1 MTLVTVAS
9 GNLTVFLSSN
19 SAANAWCARAGDGD
33 KRRIIPAMALVPTVN
48 MARIKLTSRSLF
60 RWGRIARH
68 VAFVDGLARGNLARD
83 VAVHGG
89 ALPMFDQLLL
99 TKVPIHG
106 VCDHLV
112 TPEVGPLGVRLQQAI
127 SGHADLQS

>member
-9 GNLTVFLSSN
+9 GNLTGFLSSN

-33 KRRIIPAMALVPTVN
+33 KRRIIPAMAPVPTVN

-83 VAVHGG
+83 VDVHGG
-89 ALPMFDQLLL
+89 ALPMFDELLL
-99 TKVPIHG
+99 TKMPVHG
-106 VCDHLV
+106 LFDHLD
-112 TPEVGPLGVRLQQAI
+112 TPEVGQLGVRLQPAI
-127 SGHADLQS
+127 EEHTD